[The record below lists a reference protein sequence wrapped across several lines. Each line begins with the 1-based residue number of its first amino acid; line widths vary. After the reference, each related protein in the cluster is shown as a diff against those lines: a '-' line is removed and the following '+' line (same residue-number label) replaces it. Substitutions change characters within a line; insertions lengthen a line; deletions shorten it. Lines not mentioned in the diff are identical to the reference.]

1 LLYSESLAL
10 FVENLK
16 YHFELHKHEQ
26 MANFRHRH
34 LLLIHHRRHLYLV
47 RYRHPLCP
55 YQVMNLRLLMALM
68 DLVCQQ
74 IQVQNFPQVR

>member
-1 LLYSESLAL
+1 LPYSVSLAL

-16 YHFELHKHEQ
+16 YHFVLHKHEQ
-26 MANFRHRH
+26 MANFRHHR
-34 LLLIHHRRHLYLV
+34 LLIHHRLLYLV

-74 IQVQNFPQVR
+74 NPALNFPQVR